1 MADLTK
7 DEKIALVDEALRD
20 HLNWEND
27 GEDTRTLAELRI
39 AFEARHLSGLVQ
51 SYRKNKANKGLESFN
66 ITDID

>member
-20 HLNWEND
+20 HLSWN
-27 GEDTRTLAELRI
+27 GEGADTRTLAELRI
-39 AFEARHLSGLVQ
+39 AFEDRHLSGLVR
-51 SYRKNKANKGLESFN
+51 SYRKNKANKGLEGFS